1 MFATE
6 FNKKYGCDPR
16 KSAKPRLRML
26 DTIEKCRKLLTL
38 NKEAD
43 VTCESLMEDEDFR
56 KNFKREELE
65 ELIQPFLDRFRKHME
80 DALAKSQLA
89 PEMIDA
95 VELVGDATRTPCI
108 VEIIKDVM
116 KKDTLN
122 RTLNSTETIARGCAL
137 SAAMLSPNFGVSQFE
152 VEEYNEHPICIQYQF
167 TGAEK
172 VTEKELFK
180 VGSTFPLTKT
190 ITFENKLGGANL
202 LIKYLDDATTLKGLP
217 IQISQHQIP
226 EGKKAEDKPIEKT
239 SFIMRVTNNI
249 HNIAY
254 LDDAELAQEWTE
266 EEKIPIKAMPPPA
279 PKKEGEEAKEGE
291 APAPTVEAPPAEPQF
306 EIKKKNKKT
315 FSKLNFKTSNF
326 ALAPQQRKLF
336 TEAEDKMMEADNTI
350 LNTKAVKNQLETY
363 CYDMREKC
371 DAYGS
376 LEKNIDPA
384 IKDQFLAEIS
394 KTVDWLYEEEGE
406 NAPMAEYQSKLE
418 AFQVTGEPIK
428 TRAFYWSELDAFLK
442 LLDPVVDNIQKHLA
456 NPDFAH
462 LTDEQR

>member
-1 MFATE
+1 MGARQIDLLLFDLFATE

-43 VTCESLMEDEDFR
+43 VTCESLMEDEDFK

-65 ELIQPFLDRFRKHME
+65 ELITPYLDRFRKHME
-80 DALAKSQLA
+80 DALVKSQLA

-108 VEIIKDVM
+108 VKIIQEVM
-116 KKDTLN
+116 KKENLM

-137 SAAMLSPNFGVSQFE
+137 SAAMLSPKFGVSQFE

-167 TGAEK
+167 SGNDK

-180 VGSTFPLTKT
+180 VGSSFPTTKT

-202 LIKYLDDATTLKGLP
+202 LIKYPDDAGTLKGLP

-226 EGKKAEDKPIEKT
+226 EGKKNEDKPVEKT

-254 LDDAELAQEWTE
+254 LEDAELAQEWTE
-266 EEKIPIKAMPPPA
+266 EEKIPVKSMPTPP
-279 PKKEGEEAKEGE
+279 PKKEGEEAPKEGE
-291 APAPTVEAPPAEPQF
+291 EAAPTVEAPPAEQQY

-315 FSKLNFKTSNF
+315 FTKLQFKTSNF
-326 ALAPQQRKLF
+326 ALAPNQRKLF
-336 TEAEDKMMEADNTI
+336 TEAEDKMMEGDNTI
-350 LNTKAVKNQLETY
+350 LRTKAIKNQLETY

-371 DAYGS
+371 DAYGVF
-376 LEKNIDPA
+376 EKNIDPA
-384 IKDQFLAEIS
+384 IKDQYLAEIS
-394 KTVDWLYEEEGE
+394 
-406 NAPMAEYQSKLE
+406 
-418 AFQVTGEPIK
+418 
-428 TRAFYWSELDAFLK
+428 
-442 LLDPVVDNIQKHLA
+442 
-456 NPDFAH
+456 
-462 LTDEQR
+462 